1 MTMNEQQF
9 FDLAMKAIAGQASD
23 AERAELDALLADK
36 LEWKAEFERLRADA
50 RIVREVLPLV
60 SATQA
65 TAGELPAYARGRLQ
79 TKVRET
85 LGGQK
90 AATDSAGEREPK
102 MMWRWRWV
110 LGLASAAAVAAFLML
125 TLFNRPSEPAIQ
137 VAMLD
142 TAGATRGLDANEAA
156 LLRHTWEKAT
166 VDSFSSVEHLRAWEA
181 KLRAQRKNQGVKV
194 VFDRAAGEVR
204 VSGWWKGRS
213 FEKVFLIEQDLATT
227 LKQADA
233 FIKDNT
239 SR

>member
-1 MTMNEQQF
+1 MNERQF
-9 FDLAMKAIAGQASD
+9 FDLAVKVIAGQASD
-23 AERAELDALLADK
+23 AERRELEALLAGRPELK
-36 LEWKAEFERLRADA
+36 TEFERLRDDT

-79 TKVRET
+79 TKVRQT

>member
-1 MTMNEQQF
+1 MNEQQF
-9 FDLAMKAIAGQASD
+9 FDLALKVIAGQASD
-23 AERAELDALLADK
+23 AERRELEALLAGRPELK
-36 LEWKAEFERLRADA
+36 TEFERLRDDA

-65 TAGELPAYARGRLQ
+65 TAGVLPAYARGRLQ
-79 TKVRET
+79 TKVRQT

-90 AATDSAGEREPK
+90 AATGPAGERERK
-102 MMWRWRWV
+102 MLWPWRWV

-156 LLRHTWEKAT
+156 LLRQTWEKAT
-166 VDSFSSVEHLRAWEA
+166 VDSFSSVEDLRAWEA
-181 KLRAQRKNQGVKV
+181 KLRAQVKSRAVKV

-204 VSGWWKGRS
+204 ISGRWKGRS
-213 FEKVFLIEQDLATT
+213 FEKAFLIEQDLATT
-227 LKQADA
+227 LQQADA
-233 FIKDNT
+233 FIKENT